1 MTFGRSHATP
11 AGIYI
16 HVPFCRAKCPY
27 CDFYSV
33 VRPEESIVDYL
44 TALAWELERSPH
56 QGLAVDT
63 VYFGGGTPSLL
74 TPDQI
79 RSILSMVRAGFV
91 VAADAEIT
99 LEVNPGTVDAAD
111 LRGYRTAGVNRLNI
125 GLQSVDDRHLDFLGR
140 IHTAGQG
147 IDTLGWAR
155 AVGFENVGLDLIYA
169 LPGQGTDEW
178 QRELAVVAD
187 LGAEHLSCYTL
198 TLEPGTP
205 MAAREASGDFVALD
219 EETAAALF
227 SFTIDFLNRSGYR
240 QYEISNFARID
251 GAGAIDRRSR
261 HNRKYWTSAP
271 YLGFGPSA
279 HSFLD
284 DRRWWNHRSLACYLD
299 ELRQGRSPQAGEE
312 TLSREQRVVE
322 CVYLGLRQTD
332 GIDRQDFYARFGV
345 DFLSLFGVA
354 AEPLIGEGMLAAST
368 SHIRLTP
375 RGMLLL
381 ESVAGRLLGAVNGE

>member
-33 VRPEESIVDYL
+33 ARPEGIADYL
-44 TALAWELERSPH
+44 TALASELERSPH
-56 QGLAVDT
+56 QGIAVDT

-79 RSILSMVRAGFV
+79 GSILSRVRAGFA
-91 VAADAEIT
+91 VAAGAEIT
-99 LEVNPGTVDAAD
+99 LEVNPGTVDAAA
-111 LRGYRTAGVNRLNI
+111 LRGYRAAGINRLNI
-125 GLQSVDDRHLDFLGR
+125 GLQSVDDRHLNFLGR
-140 IHTAGQG
+140 IHTADQG
-147 IDTLGWAR
+147 IGTLGWAR
-155 AVGFENVGLDLIYA
+155 DAGFDNVGLDLIYA
-169 LPGQGTDEW
+169 LPGQGMDEW
-178 QRELAVVAD
+178 QRELAVVVK

-205 MAAREASGDFVALD
+205 MAAREARGDFAALD
-219 EETAAALF
+219 EQTAAALF

-240 QYEISNFARID
+240 QYEISNFARVD
-251 GAGAIDRRSR
+251 GAAAIDRRSR

-284 DRRWWNHRSLACYLD
+284 NRRWWNHRSLARYLD

-312 TLSREQRVVE
+312 RLSREQRIVE

-332 GIDRQDFYARFGV
+332 GIDRQDFHARFGA
-345 DFLSLFGVA
+345 DCLSLFGAA

-381 ESVAGRLLGAVNGE
+381 ESVAGRLLNSE